1 METSNMALKRK
12 HLNEENTSKYA
23 NFAQLILSALAELKA
38 LQGSDVYA
46 TRSEIIE
53 AMQILSKQDEA
64 FWKSTFIYEAMRK
77 HIKQLVSA
85 KVLVEVRSKTEGELR
100 WSYKYQLAQPNQ
112 GTVTPSQSSQIDQ
125 AWVLR
130 RVQDITVNGDTAT
143 LERIAQ
149 PLKGQKNYDA
159 LKQKAGTVARGLYN
173 ERKLFRFPVKAN
185 TGKGKPAF
193 AYEPPT
199 KTKVATGNTKAKVEP
214 KPKSATPKPVSAT
227 KAKPSTQ
234 SKEYVATIC
243 HSVKNKS
250 LATKCAIVGPL
261 EGQMV
266 RVKIRAA
273 KDSQDMAVLEG
284 FLDDVCAVTFSLDNS
299 TAKVVQDF
307 SKPRLWDSF
316 TSLALPLLEEVI
328 VLREKT
334 ALVKEPKV
342 HEEAPVTDAQTT
354 QALWQRLQKLR
365 KDNTTLL
372 TTLVQQEEAK
382 NQELRQMVQ
391 G

>member
-1 METSNMALKRK
+1 MALKRK

-159 LKQKAGTVARGLYN
+159 LKQKAGTVARGLFK
-173 ERKLFRFPVKAN
+173 EQKLFRYSVESK
-185 TGKGKPAF
+185 GKGKPAY
-193 AYEPPT
+193 AYAPPAGFR
-199 KTKVATGNTKAKVEP
+199 VIAEDAKAP
-214 KPKSATPKPVSAT
+214 KP
-227 KAKPSTQ
+227 
-234 SKEYVATIC
+234 
-243 HSVKNKS
+243 
-250 LATKCAIVGPL
+250 
-261 EGQMV
+261 
-266 RVKIRAA
+266 
-273 KDSQDMAVLEG
+273 
-284 FLDDVCAVTFSLDNS
+284 
-299 TAKVVQDF
+299 
-307 SKPRLWDSF
+307 
-316 TSLALPLLEEVI
+316 
-328 VLREKT
+328 
-334 ALVKEPKV
+334 
-342 HEEAPVTDAQTT
+342 AQT
-354 QALWQRLQKLR
+354 APSGLR
-365 KDNTTLL
+365 SGD
-372 TTLVQQEEAK
+372 
-382 NQELRQMVQ
+382 RRS
-391 G
+391 